1 MPKSHLSTSGLQAAS
16 LQPEIKLAGAGGIP
30 VAISTTLPPAV
41 ARLSQQQGIYR
52 HLTVYIF
59 LCSSY
64 IFFPPLCICISGP
77 VLESVKTWTLI
88 TAGYFVKT
96 EEG

>member
-1 MPKSHLSTSGLQAAS
+1 MPKSHLSTSSLQAAS

-41 ARLSQQQGIYR
+41 ARLSQQQGIHT

-59 LCSSY
+59 LWSS
-64 IFFPPLCICISGP
+64 FFPPLCICISGP
-77 VLESVKTWTLI
+77 VLESVETWALI